1 MANRVCCK
9 DELKLLENSKDRA
22 KEFIR
27 LWTMKECY
35 LKMTGKGIYEDL
47 KSVNTLEIDCIGV
60 KEIKNVIIS
69 VCMKQI

>member
-1 MANRVCCK
+1 
-9 DELKLLENSKDRA
+9 
-22 KEFIR
+22 
-27 LWTMKECY
+27 
-35 LKMTGKGIYEDL
+35 MTGKGIYEDL